1 MYEIRSHKRK
11 NAKKVN
17 KRITERTPSRRI
29 NPIANAKGGYLAV
42 HARRTKRNEAEGVKT
57 SIESL
62 KHMMISKKTRQKISI
77 KSRLMTTNFSKGT
90 SCAIVSIF
98 GTT

>member
-1 MYEIRSHKRK
+1 MYKIRSHKRK

-17 KRITERTPSRRI
+17 RGIIERIPSRKV
-29 NPIANAKGGYLAV
+29 NPKADVKGGYPVV
-42 HARRTKRNEAEGVKT
+42 HARRTKRNEAEGVRIST
-57 SIESL
+57 ESL
-62 KHMMISKKTRQKISI
+62 KLLMISRKMKQKISI
-77 KSRLMTTNFSKGT
+77 KSRLMITNSSKET